1 MPPTAPRS
9 TGLCAT
15 TPLSTTAATHRPVRA
30 GSPAW
35 ACYAGAMPAPRL
47 LPALTPASTALTA
60 LRPPGGPW
68 AGAWAGAWAGPDDD
82 HVARPT
88 STFPAGVDGRRGV
101 RLSPAQLRFL
111 ARLRAEL
118 PADLPLYVTSG
129 QRTPAEQAAALKT
142 KRDLGDDL
150 HALYAA
156 DDIIAELLAGPNDTG
171 RMAAIIDRY
180 AAAGRLLSKHQR
192 AGAVDLRSKILTR
205 AQIDQVLAAAKRL
218 GVKAIYETKPPHI
231 HVDIDTAG
239 ARIAGN
245 LIARGQSAAGQAGKA
260 AGRGA
265 GALFGGGKG
274 ARRLRT
280 VLLWTAGAAGIA
292 ALMVTFAAV
301 RRG

>member
-1 MPPTAPRS
+1 MPLPPLPRLPRPAPPWPVPS
-9 TGLCAT
+9 GAYGLALL
-15 TPLSTTAATHRPVRA
+15 PPSYGALGAFGAASPSPGEHEARPVF
-30 GSPAW
+30 
-35 ACYAGAMPAPRL
+35 
-47 LPALTPASTALTA
+47 
-60 LRPPGGPW
+60 
-68 AGAWAGAWAGPDDD
+68 
-82 HVARPT
+82 
-88 STFPAGVDGRRGV
+88 TFPRGVDGRRGV
-101 RLSPAQLRFL
+101 RLSPAQLSFL
-111 ARLRAEL
+111 TRLRAEL

-129 QRTPAEQAAALKT
+129 QRTAREQAAALKT

-156 DDIIAELLAGPNDTG
+156 DDIVAELLAGPNDTD

-231 HVDIDTAG
+231 HVDIDTGG
-239 ARIAGN
+239 ARIVGN
-245 LIARGQSAAGQAGKA
+245 LVARGQSAAGRAGKA

-274 ARRLRT
+274 ARRLRS
-280 VLLWTAGAAGIA
+280 VLLWTAGAASIA
-292 ALMVTFAAV
+292 ALMVVFAA
-301 RRG
+301 RRGG